1 MTSPSDTTGPIRFP
15 PPLIYVAF
23 LFAGWGLG
31 ALVGEPSVGLPTD
44 IRRGLAFALII
55 LGLLLEMAA
64 LTRFRR
70 LGTPPEPWKATTALA
85 TDGLYAFS
93 RNPIYVG
100 FALIY
105 LGFATA
111 MDSWAALAMLIPC
124 MVVVDRFVVLREEAY
139 LSAKFGAAWD
149 AYCSKVRR
157 WL

>member
-1 MTSPSDTTGPIRFP
+1 MTSVSDNPGIRLP

-23 LFAGWGLG
+23 LFAGWGVGSLINEPPLG
-31 ALVGEPSVGLPTD
+31 LATD
-44 IRRGLAFALII
+44 IRRGAAFALII
-55 LGLLLEMAA
+55 IGLVVEMAA

-70 LGTPPEPWKATTALA
+70 LGTPPEPWKPATALA
-85 TDGLYAFS
+85 TDGLYGLS

-105 LGFATA
+105 LGFSTA
-111 MDSWAALAMLIPC
+111 MDSWTALALLIPC

-139 LSAKFGAAWD
+139 LSRKFGAEWD
-149 AYCSKVRR
+149 AYRSRVRR